1 MNNTFIAHIHNTQR
15 YRLKV
20 HLLFAHCTHTH
31 VIIFMFTVDMVTGRP
46 CIEFL
51 DDYRQWNESYTL
63 TKILTAIQV
72 TLSKVTKT
80 TGVKLLKNY

>member
-1 MNNTFIAHIHNTQR
+1 
-15 YRLKV
+15 
-20 HLLFAHCTHTH
+20 
-31 VIIFMFTVDMVTGRP
+31 MFTVDMVTGRP

-72 TLSKVTKT
+72 HFLRSQKQ
-80 TGVKLLKNY
+80 LESNY